1 MNKGMSIYLELI
13 RVIATL
19 LVLLS
24 HASELAPEAL
34 QVVLS
39 ELRLGR
45 DGVILFFVLSGY
57 VITWCAIEKEKEW
70 KKFAISRA
78 ARIYS
83 VAIPGLLLGIMV
95 SLFISFQQATPVDYT
110 IQKAWIY
117 YPLFLTFNSQS
128 WLGFIFPAG
137 NFPYWSLSFEVWYY
151 VFFGTLLFAR
161 KLKIV
166 AIVTVLLLMGPYI
179 ILFLPLWGLGSVLYF
194 AKDKFVPSR
203 FIAAMLFCVTF
214 VLFIAIKITHLD
226 NIVDTYNVALLGS
239 LNSYLPAKQF
249 LGDYLLAII
258 ATVNFYAAFHLNV
271 PFNRV
276 TTNVIKTVA
285 GFSFSIYMFHT
296 PLLLLLENTVF
307 VETHNYFAFYAAML
321 ITLSVCYALSLFTE
335 KKKNVVSNLLY
346 KVFSHRK
353 NEQG

>member
-70 KKFAISRA
+70 KKFVISRA

-83 VAIPGLLLGIMV
+83 VAIPGLLLGVMV

-128 WLGFIFPAG
+128 WLGFLFPAG

-166 AIVTVLLLMGPYI
+166 AIITVLLLMGPYI

-249 LGDYLLAII
+249 LGDYLLAIS
-258 ATVNFYAAFHLNV
+258 ATLNFFAAYHLNV

-276 TTNVIKTVA
+276 TANVIKTVA

-296 PLLLLLENTVF
+296 PLFLLLENTIF
-307 VETHNYFAFYAAML
+307 VNAHDYFAFCSAIL

-335 KKKNVVSNLLY
+335 KKKKVVSNLLY
-346 KVFSHRK
+346 KALQIRK
-353 NEQG
+353 SKTV

>member
-57 VITWCAIEKEKEW
+57 VITWCAVEKEKEW
-70 KKFAISRA
+70 RKFAISRA

-95 SLFISFQQATPVDYT
+95 SFFISFKQAIPVDYT

-151 VFFGTLLFAR
+151 IFFGTLLFAK
-161 KLKIV
+161 KLKVV
-166 AIVTVLLLMGPYI
+166 AIIAVLLLMGPYI

-258 ATVNFYAAFHLNV
+258 ATLNFFAAYHLNL
-271 PFNRV
+271 PFNKV
-276 TTNVIKTVA
+276 TTNIIKTVA

-307 VETHNYFAFYAAML
+307 TGTRNYFAFYAAIM
-321 ITLSVCYALSLFTE
+321 ITLLICYVLSFFTE
-335 KKKNVVSNLLY
+335 KKKAVVRNLLC
-346 KVFSHRK
+346 KIFIHK
-353 NEQG
+353 EKEPC